1 MYIKS
6 IDIINYGSIKSFQY
20 QARYN
25 EQGNPI
31 PIILLGKNGSGK
43 SLVLANIVDSLIQLK
58 RELYPGYIPEVKGTN
73 YYKIGQLG
81 YINYSSEFSK
91 VNIEY
96 IHNDK
101 VIKYIDIMSR
111 NPKNNIENN
120 SDIRNIVN
128 NDEKFKDNGFY
139 RRLNSSLNINEYNE
153 NTYLYF
159 PVDRYYIPNWYNEE
173 NYIKVNY
180 EQTENFVGKSTQN
193 MIKVDVLSNIKK
205 WLYDVFLS
213 RTAILTFNNQ
223 TVQSVPMILPLHNMI
238 LEVFRTIKDDKT
250 ITIPN
255 YSYKNSS
262 LPIEGKT
269 INVSDINNL
278 SSGEAMLVSIF
289 LSIIKEYDFSHDNYS
304 LQDITG
310 ICIID
315 EIDLNLHIMQQK
327 EVLPKLIKMFPKVQ
341 FVITTHSPFFVK
353 GMQDTFYNECDFVNM
368 PDGHILNDIIEFS
381 EIEKTIELFNIEGSK
396 YIEYTKE
403 LKAQLKK
410 ISEQT
415 EKITVLMEGK
425 TDANFL
431 IKAYEKLGIEKPNI
445 EIRGLEEKTDG
456 QAGDRTLLKILNIQK
471 SLTSKLIAIFDR
483 DNEDVLK
490 YLKADTLDK
499 LQVVDKSVY
508 AFALPIPSNRNTND
522 KISIE
527 HYFTDEELMTE
538 DCNKRRLYLAKEFND
553 IGISHDHSKQCKYL
567 VHNRKKVDDIYVLS
581 GSDDKK
587 TTDLNNQKTFS
598 LSKSDFCNNVC
609 NDIEGFNNFD
619 FSNFKNLIDKIK
631 ECVDLIEQK

>member
-1 MYIKS
+1 MYIKNV
-6 IDIINYGSIKSFQY
+6 DIINYGSIKSFQY

-25 EQGNPI
+25 DQGNPI

-58 RELYPGYIPEVKGTN
+58 RGLYPEYIPEVKGTN
-73 YYKIGQLG
+73 YYKVGQLG
-81 YINYSSEFSK
+81 YINHSSEFSK

-101 VIKYIDIMSR
+101 TIKYIDIMSK
-111 NPKNNIENN
+111 NPENTIENN
-120 SDIRNIVN
+120 TDIKNILN
-128 NDEKFKDNGFY
+128 NDERFKENGFY
-139 RRLNSSLNINEYNE
+139 RKLNSSLKLNEYNA

-173 NYIKVNY
+173 NYAKVNY
-180 EQTENFVGKSTQN
+180 EQTEHFVGKSTQN

-213 RTAILTFNNQ
+213 RTAILTLNNQ

-238 LEVFRTIKDDKT
+238 LDVFRTIKDDKT

-255 YSYKNSS
+255 YSYKNNS
-262 LPIEGKT
+262 LPIEGKE

-327 EVLPKLIKMFPKVQ
+327 EILPKLIKMFPKIQ
-341 FVITTHSPFFVK
+341 FIITTHSPFFVK
-353 GMQDTFYNECDFVNM
+353 GMQETFCNECDFINM

-415 EKITVLMEGK
+415 EKITILTEGK
-425 TDANFL
+425 TDADF
-431 IKAYEKLGIEKPNI
+431 IKKAYEKLGISMPNI
-445 EIRGLEEKTDG
+445 EIRGLDEKTDG
-456 QAGDRTLLKILNIQK
+456 QTGDKTLKKILSVQK
-471 SLTSKLIAIFDR
+471 SLNNKLIAIFDR
-483 DNEDVLK
+483 DNPSILD
-490 YLKADTLDK
+490 YLNANTSDELT
-499 LQVVDKSVY
+499 VVDKKVY
-508 AFALPIPSNRNTND
+508 AFALPVPNHRTKD
-522 KISIE
+522 ERISIE
-527 HYFTDEELMTE
+527 HYFSDDELLTE
-538 DCNKRRLYLAKEFND
+538 DENGHRLYQAKEFNKN
-553 IGISHDHSKQCKYL
+553 GITADNSKICKYL
-567 VHNRKKVDDIYVLS
+567 VFNREEVDDIYILS
-581 GSDDKK
+581 GSGDKK
-587 TTDLNNQKTFS
+587 VTDLDGDKNYS
-598 LSKSDFCNNVC
+598 LSKADFCRNVC
-609 NDIEGFNNFD
+609 NDAEKFNNF
-619 FSNFKNLIDKIK
+619 NFESFRLIIDRISK
-631 ECVDLIEQK
+631 VIEMIEL